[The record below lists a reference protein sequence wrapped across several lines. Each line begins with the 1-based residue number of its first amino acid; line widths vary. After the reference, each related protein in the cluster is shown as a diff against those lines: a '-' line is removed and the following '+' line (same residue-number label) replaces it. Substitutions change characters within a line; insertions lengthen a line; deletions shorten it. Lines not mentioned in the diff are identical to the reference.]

1 MKYKLLGKS
10 GLRVSEICL
19 GTMTFGDEWAIGTGK
34 VESKKIYDAFLSA
47 GGNFID
53 TANRYTEG
61 SSEKFLGEFIPA
73 ERNNLVIA
81 TKYSLYTNRGSV
93 NDGGNHRKNLVQS
106 VDGSLKRLNTDY
118 IDLLYLHAWDFTV
131 GIEEVL
137 RSLQYLVQSGKV
149 LHIAI
154 SDTPAWIISQGNAIA
169 ELRGWSSFVAVQA
182 EYSLTQRTPE
192 RDIIPMCNANNVAV
206 TAWAPLAGGAL
217 TGKYLTNHDQNLRLK
232 PGSLRL
238 NVPNTAIAKEVVSM
252 ANEIGCSAG
261 NVALNWVR
269 KQKGTVIPIVGARKE
284 EHIKDNLDCL
294 NFDLTNE
301 QMNKLNEISKIDLG
315 FPHDFL
321 LSDVVKEVVFGG
333 TKDSIIISGK

>member
-1 MKYKLLGKS
+1 MKYKLIGKS
-10 GLRVSEICL
+10 GMRVSEICL
-19 GTMTFGDEWAIGTGK
+19 GTMGFGEAWANGANK
-34 VESKKIYDAFLSA
+34 EESKKVYDSFLDG

-61 SSEKFLGEFIPA
+61 SSEKFLGEFIHS

-81 TKYSLYTNRGSV
+81 TKYTLYTNRGNV

-106 VDGSLKRLNTDY
+106 VEGSLKRLNTEY

-137 RSLQYLVQSGKV
+137 RNLQYLVQSGKV

-169 ELRGWSSFVAVQA
+169 ELRGWSSFIAVQV

-192 RDIIPMCNANNVAV
+192 RDIIPMCNATNVAL

-217 TGKYLTNHDQNLRLK
+217 TGKYLNNTDPALRLK
-232 PGSLRL
+232 PTSLRL
-238 NVPNTAIAKEVVSM
+238 NERNTAIAKAVVAV
-252 ANEIGCSAG
+252 ANEAGCSAG

-269 KQKGTVIPIVGARKE
+269 KQKGTIIPIVGARKE
-284 EHIKDNLDCL
+284 EQIKDNLNCL
-294 NFDLTNE
+294 SFDLTGE
-301 QMNKLNEISKIDLG
+301 QMNRLNEISKIELG

-321 LSDVVKEVVFGG
+321 TSDVVKEVVFGG
-333 TKDSIIISGK
+333 TKDKIQF

>member
-1 MKYKLLGKS
+1 MKYKILGKS

-19 GTMTFGDEWAIGTGK
+19 GTMGFGTEWTYGADK
-34 VESKKIYDAFLSA
+34 DESKKVFDAFLNS

-61 SSEKFLGEFIPA
+61 SSEKFLGEFIQA
-73 ERNNLVIA
+73 ERNNLVVA
-81 TKYSLYTNRGSV
+81 TKYTLYTQRGNV

-106 VDGSLKRLNTDY
+106 IEGSLNRLNTSY
-118 IDLLYLHAWDFTV
+118 VDLLYLHAWDFTV
-131 GIEEVL
+131 GVEEVL
-137 RSLQYLVQSGKV
+137 RNLQYLVQSGKV

-217 TGKYLTNHDQNLRLK
+217 TGKYLNNNDSSLRLK
-232 PGSLRL
+232 STSQRL
-238 NVPNTAIAKEVVSM
+238 NERNTTIAKEVVSV
-252 ANEIGCSAG
+252 ANEIGCGASH
-261 NVALNWVR
+261 VALNWIR
-269 KQKGTVIPIVGARKE
+269 KQKGTIIPIVGARKE
-284 EHIKDNLDCL
+284 EQIKESLQCL
-294 NFDLTNE
+294 NFDLSSE
-301 QMNKLNEISKIDLG
+301 QMNRLNEISKIEPG

-321 LSDVVKEVVFGG
+321 ASDVVKEVIFGG
-333 TKDSIIISGK
+333 TKDKIQF

>member
-34 VESKKIYDAFLSA
+34 DESKKIYDAFLSA

-61 SSEKFLGEFIPA
+61 SSEIFLGEFIPS

-106 VDGSLKRLNTDY
+106 VEGSLKRLNTEY
-118 IDLLYLHAWDFTV
+118 IDLFYLHVWDFTV

-137 RSLQYLVQSGKV
+137 RSLQYLIQSGKV

-192 RDIIPMCNANNVAV
+192 RDIIPMCNANNVTV

-217 TGKYLTNHDQNLRLK
+217 TGKYLNNSGQNLRLK
-232 PGSLRL
+232 SGSLRL
-238 NVPNTAIAKEVVSM
+238 NERNTMIAKEVVSI
-252 ANEIGCSAG
+252 ADEVGCSAA

-269 KQKGTVIPIVGARKE
+269 KQNGTVIPIVGARKE

-301 QMNKLNEISKIDLG
+301 QMSKLNEISKIDLG

-321 LSDVVKEVVFGG
+321 KSDVVKEVVFGG
-333 TKDSIIISGK
+333 TKDSIDISGK

>member
-19 GTMTFGDEWAIGTGK
+19 GTMGFGEAWINGANK
-34 VESKKIYDAFLSA
+34 EESKKVFDAFING

-61 SSEKFLGEFIPA
+61 SSEKFLGEFISS

-81 TKYSLYTNRGSV
+81 TKYTLYTNRGSV

-106 VDGSLKRLNTDY
+106 VEGSLKRLNTGY

-137 RSLQYLVQSGKV
+137 RNLQYLVQAGKV

-192 RDIIPMCNANNVAV
+192 RDIIPMCNATNIAL

-217 TGKYLTNHDQNLRLK
+217 TGKYLNNSDPTLRLK

-238 NVPNTAIAKEVVSM
+238 NERNTAIAKEVVAI

-261 NVALNWVR
+261 NVALNWIR
-269 KQKGTVIPIVGARKE
+269 NQKGTIIPIVGARKE
-284 EHIKDNLDCL
+284 EQIKDNLNCL
-294 NFDLTNE
+294 NFDLTDE
-301 QMNKLNEISKIDLG
+301 QMNRLNEISKIDLG

-333 TKDSIIISGK
+333 TKDSIQF